1 MVYVI
6 DKIYEHYSKIW
17 DSRGIY
23 IFRLINRVNIN
34 EEQTSTQFRS
44 TSQSYAVHGKPIID
58 ADFGFHLLV
67 YREKWQKIHG
77 TSKTNG
83 NSTNH
88 YRIQY
93 NTDNCQF
100 SVIPDRKFTAR

>member
-1 MVYVI
+1 MGFKRYI
-6 DKIYEHYSKIW
+6 SIYRNEKKMAI
-17 DSRGIY
+17 G
-23 IFRLINRVNIN
+23 LINRVNIN